1 MTDST
6 FVRTGAAALMASG
19 CASILFW
26 IMAAWTGTFAGAA
39 VVQQPAWIPAQ
50 TLHVIAALLAVFGFM
65 SVYAA
70 ERNRAGVSGL
80 IAFGLAT
87 TGNVLFLVDGLIA
100 LVIFPALAHSVP
112 AALEASGVM
121 NQGATLTLFITIAAI
136 NMIGQV
142 AFGVVTWRAGVF
154 PRPAASLLVIGGL
167 LFNLPPGPVP
177 MIVLAAGGVL
187 WGIAALWL
195 GWSLEAVV
203 GEQSE

>member
-1 MTDST
+1 
-6 FVRTGAAALMASG
+6 MASG

-26 IMAAWTGTFAGAA
+26 IMAGWTGTFTGAA
-39 VVQQPAWIPAQ
+39 VVQGAAWIPAQ

-70 ERNRAGVSGL
+70 ERHRAGLSGV

-87 TGNVLFLVDGLIA
+87 TGNVLFLVDGVIA
-100 LVIFPALAHSVP
+100 LVIFPALAHSIP

-121 NQGATLTLFITIAAI
+121 NQGAMLTLFIAIAAI

-142 AFGVVTWRAGVF
+142 AFGIVTWRAGLF
-154 PRPAASLLVIGGL
+154 PRPAAALLVIGGL

-195 GWSLEAVV
+195 GWSVEAV
-203 GEQSE
+203 GGAPSE